1 MLNDLLQLMKEN
13 PDLPVIPMV
22 DSDVVAGDEYG
33 YWMGSIGKCE
43 VREFAIDDWYGDGI
57 VRYRDEPFAEENLIE
72 GIAECKYDGKDEG
85 YKKAEEEVKSLWTK
99 AIIIYIELPK

>member
-43 VREFAIDDWYGDGI
+43 VREFAIDD
-57 VRYRDEPFAEENLIE
+57 
-72 GIAECKYDGKDEG
+72 
-85 YKKAEEEVKSLWTK
+85 
-99 AIIIYIELPK
+99 